1 MWQRISAHEFVP
13 SRLRTRRWEPKGKV
27 VRDDDLGAVHVIEHV
42 TGNEFAAG
50 SVAVGPL
57 GWRTR
62 NRSLIVKP
70 GAQIRKPRVKYLL
83 PWRRSALIVC
93 QAMSMAMTVVLP
105 APVAQSIGRWQGII
119 VHAIAHERGRGD
131 FGRALVAA
139 GLERRKTA

>member
-1 MWQRISAHEFVP
+1 M
-13 SRLRTRRWEPKGKV
+13 V

-50 SVAVGPL
+50 VVAVGPL
-57 GWRTR
+57 GWRTL

-70 GAQIRKPRVKYLL
+70 GAEIRKPRVKYLL

-105 APVAQSIGRWQGII
+105 APVASFSASRISSGLASLLADARWSSRHLDSGATSVSQFAVSTASTRQKNGRTP
-119 VHAIAHERGRGD
+119 
-131 FGRALVAA
+131 LN
-139 GLERRKTA
+139 L

>member
-105 APVAQSIGRWQGII
+105 APVASFSASRISSGLASLLADARWSSRHLPFLDWGGPQ
-119 VHAIAHERGRGD
+119 
-131 FGRALVAA
+131 
-139 GLERRKTA
+139 